1 MNILLI
7 RVIDGDVVRFGLA
20 ICGRRKDE
28 YIKSGK
34 FEMSIAMSYFNRF
47 TLKSLSITSVLF
59 YNESFSDRFGR

>member
-28 YIKSGK
+28 YMKSGK
-34 FEMSIAMSYFNRF
+34 FEMSIAM
-47 TLKSLSITSVLF
+47 
-59 YNESFSDRFGR
+59 